1 MEDTNIAL
9 YGFCDRCGGTLIPV
23 WFIEEETKI
32 EHGNMYKTG
41 RRRQACS
48 HLVCGECLNNVCVDD
63 SFDGPWY

>member
-32 EHGNMYKTG
+32 EEIS
-41 RRRQACS
+41 AAFS
-48 HLVCGECLNNVCVDD
+48 
-63 SFDGPWY
+63 